1 MKEKNSFVVY
11 PYPKDEH
18 TEEENTKEIVSKSIY
33 DDLIIPSLAIKD
45 EKSVIYIAFII
56 DSTYYMSKIYNI
68 LYRRLCE
75 EIDELKKLEADV
87 FIKISLSG
95 GEGYLEY
102 TEFENDAEKLKEKL
116 LNFEFK
122 GGSDSGYEEY
132 LNVSL
137 INAINKMDKV
147 NNASI
152 KGVIL
157 LTDSAAKENSIPDFD
172 LDSAYIDFV
181 NIYAGEPQT
190 DNFISLKNKE
200 ITKIQEFLSDSN
212 KGLIHE
218 MIKNKMQS

>member
-18 TEEENTKEIVSKSIY
+18 TEEENTKEIVSNSIY

-56 DSTYYMSKIYNI
+56 DSTYSMSKIYNI

-152 KGVIL
+152 KGVI
-157 LTDSAAKENSIPDFD
+157 D

>member
-1 MKEKNSFVVY
+1 M
-11 PYPKDEH
+11 
-18 TEEENTKEIVSKSIY
+18 
-33 DDLIIPSLAIKD
+33 
-45 EKSVIYIAFII
+45 
-56 DSTYYMSKIYNI
+56 
-68 LYRRLCE
+68 CE